1 MKSWEHQSKDGRQ
14 ITVRHATVS
23 DARDMYTG
31 FKQVIEEGEWF
42 PTFSPASS
50 TADWVSWIHKTARSR
65 DILLAAHVDNEFA
78 GHLTLQPEEWMA
90 SEHVAKLGVLVIKPL
105 RSIGVGRALMISAE
119 EAGKVS
125 GYEKFILSTFVNNEP
140 AISLYKSLGYST
152 IGTRSRHFKMP
163 NGYIDEVLM
172 EKTIDE

>member
-1 MKSWEHQSKDGRQ
+1 MHQSKDGRQ
-14 ITVRHATVS
+14 ITVRYAMVS
-23 DARDMYTG
+23 DARSMYTG

-65 DILLAAHVDNEFA
+65 DILLVAHVDTEFA

-90 SEHVAKLGVLVIKPL
+90 SEHVAKVGVLVIKPL
-105 RSIGVGRALMISAE
+105 RGIGVGRALMLSAE
-119 EAGKVS
+119 EAGRES

-140 AISLYKSLGYST
+140 AISLYRSLDYLT
-152 IGTRSRHFKMP
+152 VGTRNRHFKMP

-172 EKTIDE
+172 EKAIDE